1 MRNNLDRHLSAV
13 RNLGILA
20 HVDAGKT
27 TVTERIL
34 YATGTTHK
42 RGEVHDG
49 TTITDFDPQE
59 RDRGITIFA
68 AAVSCDWDGH
78 RINLIDTPGHV
89 DFADEV
95 GRSLRVLDGAVAV
108 FDAVAGVEPQ
118 SESVWRQ
125 ADRHG
130 VPRIAFVNKLDRV
143 GADLDTAV
151 ASIRERLHP
160 VPLVVQLPIGTE
172 NAFTG
177 VVDLLRM
184 RALTWNDGSDTAA
197 ETVVEAVV
205 EAVVPEELREEA
217 LRRRRML
224 EEAVAERHPAAL
236 EEFCDRETLSADTL
250 SRALRDLTRTGDG
263 VVVLCGSAYRN
274 RGIEPLL
281 DAVVAYLPSPLDVP
295 PVCGMRDGVDG
306 MRHADGEMHKA
317 VNDMQESVDRMQDGA
332 DDVQGGVDRMQ
343 DGADDVQG
351 GVDRMQD
358 GADDVQGGVDRMQ
371 DGADDVQG
379 GVDRMQDV
387 VGEQRAADP
396 AAPFAALAFKVSAT
410 PTGRLTYLRVYSGT
424 IEKGD
429 AVWESGARRTERIGR
444 ILSVQ
449 ADRHAQLERAVA
461 GDIVA
466 VVGLKSARAGSTLC
480 APGAPIVLEPPG
492 VPEPV
497 VSVAVEALASTDA
510 DRLASALA
518 RLAEEDPSLV
528 VRTDPETGQTVLSGM
543 GELHLEVAVEK
554 VRRGLGVEVNVGRPR
569 VTYRETVARGV
580 SGLVFRHVKQDGGAG
595 QFAQVVL
602 DVEPL
607 GAAGVGSAGGAEGS
621 GGDTEIGAES
631 GFVFRSAV
639 VGGRVPQEYV
649 RAVEAGCRD
658 ALAEG
663 PLGGHPVTGLRVTLT
678 DGATHVKD
686 SSEMA
691 FRTAGRLGLREALRG
706 CAMVLLEPVVE
717 VTVTVPQDAVGGVL
731 GDLAARRGRVT
742 DSTVRG
748 GSAVVTATVPLAE
761 LFGYA
766 TRLRSRTQGRG
777 TFSARP
783 TGYAPAPASAATPGA
798 ATMK

>member
-1 MRNNLDRHLSAV
+1 MRNHLDRHLATV

-78 RINLIDTPGHV
+78 RVNLIDTPGHV

-95 GRSLRVLDGAVAV
+95 ERSLRVLDGAVAV

-125 ADRHG
+125 ADRYG
-130 VPRIAFVNKLDRV
+130 VPRIAFVNKLDRA

-151 ASIRERLHP
+151 ASIRDRLHP
-160 VPLVVQLPIGTE
+160 VPLVVQVSIGVE
-172 NAFTG
+172 DGFTG

-184 RALTWNDGSDTAA
+184 RALIWGDDGDGA
-197 ETVVEAVV
+197 VEG
-205 EAVVPEELREEA
+205 VVPEELREEA
-217 LRRRRML
+217 VRRRRLL

-236 EEFCDRETLSADTL
+236 EEFCERETLSAETL
-250 SRALRDLTRTGDG
+250 AAALRDLTRTGDG

-295 PVCGMRDGVDG
+295 
-306 MRHADGEMHKA
+306 A
-317 VNDMQESVDRMQDGA
+317 VRGTYEGAEQERP
-332 DDVQGGVDRMQ
+332 
-343 DGADDVQG
+343 
-351 GVDRMQD
+351 
-358 GADDVQGGVDRMQ
+358 
-371 DGADDVQG
+371 
-379 GVDRMQDV
+379 
-387 VGEQRAADP
+387 ADP
-396 AAPFAALAFKVSAT
+396 AAPLAALAFKVSAT

-429 AVWESGARRTERIGR
+429 TVWESGSRRGERIGR
-444 ILSVQ
+444 ILRVQ

-480 APGAPIVLEPPG
+480 APGAPLVLEPPG
-492 VPEPV
+492 VPDPV
-497 VSVAVEALASTDA
+497 VSVAVEAVRGTDT

-528 VRTDPETGQTVLSGM
+528 VRTDAETGQTVLSGM

-554 VRRGLGVEVNVGRPR
+554 IRRTLGLEVNVGRPR
-569 VTYRETVARGV
+569 VTYRETVVRGV
-580 SGLVFRHVKQDGGAG
+580 TGLVFRHVKQDGGAG
-595 QFAQVVL
+595 QFAHVVL

-607 GAAGVGSAGGAEGS
+607 DEGF
-621 GGDTEIGAES
+621 D
-631 GFVFRSAV
+631 FRSAV

-691 FRTAGRLGLREALRG
+691 FRTAGRFALREALRD

-717 VTVTVPQDAVGGVL
+717 VTVTVPEEAVGGVL

-742 DSTVRG
+742 DSGVRG

-777 TFSARP
+777 TFTARP
-783 TGYAPAPASAATPGA
+783 TGYAPAPAVAVTP
-798 ATMK
+798 

>member
-1 MRNNLDRHLSAV
+1 MRTNRNSLAVV

-49 TTITDFDPQE
+49 TTVTDFDPQE

-68 AAVSCDWDGH
+68 AAVSCAWDGH

-95 GRSLRVLDGAVAV
+95 ERALRVLDGAVAV

-130 VPRIAFVNKLDRV
+130 VPRIAFVNKLDRA
-143 GADLDTAV
+143 GADLDRAV
-151 ASIRERLHP
+151 ESIRERLHP
-160 VPLVVQLPIGTE
+160 TPLVVQLPIGTE
-172 NAFTG
+172 DGFRG
-177 VVDLLRM
+177 VVDLVRM
-184 RALTWNDGSDTAA
+184 RALVWADGSDTF
-197 ETVVEAVV
+197 VE
-205 EAVVPEELREEA
+205 EEVPGKLREEA
-217 LRRRRML
+217 QRRRRLL
-224 EEAVAERHPAAL
+224 EEAVAELHAGAL
-236 EEFCDRETLSADTL
+236 EEFCARSTVSPETLVG
-250 SRALRDLTRTGDG
+250 ALRELTRTGEG

-274 RGIEPLL
+274 RGVEPLL

-295 PVCGMRDGVDG
+295 AVRGV
-306 MRHADGEMHKA
+306 H
-317 VNDMQESVDRMQDGA
+317 DGA
-332 DDVQGGVDRMQ
+332 DVERP
-343 DGADDVQG
+343 
-351 GVDRMQD
+351 
-358 GADDVQGGVDRMQ
+358 
-371 DGADDVQG
+371 
-379 GVDRMQDV
+379 
-387 VGEQRAADP
+387 ADP
-396 AAPFAALAFKVSAT
+396 AAPFAGLAFKVSAT
-410 PTGRLTYLRVYSGT
+410 PTGRLTYLRVYSGW
-424 IEKGD
+424 IAKGD
-429 AVWESGARRTERIGR
+429 TVLDAGAGRTERIGR
-444 ILSVQ
+444 ILRVQ
-449 ADRHAQLERAVA
+449 ADRHAQVDVALA

-480 APGAPIVLEPPG
+480 APGAPLVLEPPG
-492 VPEPV
+492 VAEPV
-497 VSVAVEALASTDA
+497 VSVAVETRRSTET

-528 VRTDPETGQTVLSGM
+528 VRTDAETGQTLLSGM

-554 VRRGLGVEVNVGRPR
+554 IRREAGLDINVGRPR
-569 VTYRETVARGV
+569 VSYRETVGRGV
-580 SGLVFRHVKQDGGAG
+580 TGFVFRHVKQDGGAG
-595 QFAQVVL
+595 QFAHVVL
-602 DVEPL
+602 DVEP
-607 GAAGVGSAGGAEGS
+607 VETGS
-621 GGDTEIGAES
+621 GFE
-631 GFVFRSAV
+631 FRSAV

-658 ALAEG
+658 ALGEG

-686 SSEMA
+686 SSDTA
-691 FRTAGRLGLREALRG
+691 FRTAGRFGLRDALRS

-717 VTVTVPQDAVGGVL
+717 VTVTVPDDAVGSVL
-731 GDLAARRGRVT
+731 GDLAARRGRV
-742 DSTVRG
+742 S
-748 GSAVVTATVPLAE
+748 GSVTRAGATVVTATVPLAE

-777 TFSARP
+777 TFTARP
-783 TGYAPAPASAATPGA
+783 TGYAPAPVTAPAR
-798 ATMK
+798 

>member
-1 MRNNLDRHLSAV
+1 MRTNLNTLAVV

-34 YATGTTHK
+34 YATGTTHR

-49 TTITDFDPQE
+49 TTVTDFDPQE

-68 AAVSCDWDGH
+68 AAVSCAWDGH
-78 RINLIDTPGHV
+78 LINLIDTPGHV

-95 GRSLRVLDGAVAV
+95 ERSLRVLDGAVAV

-130 VPRIAFVNKLDRV
+130 VPRIAFVNKLDRA
-143 GADLDTAV
+143 GADLDAAV

-160 VPLVVQLPIGTE
+160 APLVVQLPIGAE
-172 NAFTG
+172 DGFSG
-177 VVDLLRM
+177 VVDLVRM
-184 RALTWNDGSDTAA
+184 RSLIWGEGSDTA
-197 ETVVEAVV
+197 VEGP
-205 EAVVPEELREEA
+205 VPEELREEA
-217 LRRRRML
+217 YRRRRQL
-224 EEAVAERHPAAL
+224 EETVAELHTGAL
-236 EEFCDRETLSADTL
+236 EEFCAQSALSPQTLVA
-250 SRALRDLTRTGDG
+250 ALRELTRSGEG

-281 DAVVAYLPSPLDVP
+281 DAVVSYLPSPLDVP
-295 PVCGMRDGVDG
+295 AVRGTFEGTEQERV
-306 MRHADGEMHKA
+306 AD
-317 VNDMQESVDRMQDGA
+317 S
-332 DDVQGGVDRMQ
+332 
-343 DGADDVQG
+343 
-351 GVDRMQD
+351 
-358 GADDVQGGVDRMQ
+358 
-371 DGADDVQG
+371 
-379 GVDRMQDV
+379 
-387 VGEQRAADP
+387 
-396 AAPFAALAFKVSAT
+396 AAPFVALAFKVNAT

-429 AVWESGARRTERIGR
+429 AVWDAGARRTERIGR
-444 ILSVQ
+444 ILRVQ
-449 ADRHAQLERAVA
+449 ADRHARLDRAVA

-492 VPEPV
+492 ATEPV
-497 VSVAVEALASTDA
+497 VSVAVEARTSTDA
-510 DRLASALA
+510 DKLASALA
-518 RLAEEDPSLV
+518 RLTDEDPSLV

-543 GELHLEVAVEK
+543 GELHLEIAAEK
-554 VRRGLGVEVNVGRPR
+554 VRRAHGVEVNVGRPR
-569 VTYRETVARGV
+569 VSYRETVGRGV

-595 QFAQVVL
+595 QFAHVVL

-607 GAAGVGSAGGAEGS
+607 E
-621 GGDTEIGAES
+621 D
-631 GFVFRSAV
+631 GFEFRSAV

-663 PLGGHPVTGLRVTLT
+663 PLGAHPVTGLRVTLT

-686 SSEMA
+686 SSDTA
-691 FRTAGRLGLREALRG
+691 FRTAGRLGLREALRT

-717 VTVTVPQDAVGGVL
+717 VTVTVPEDAVGGVL
-731 GDLAARRGRVT
+731 GDLAARRGRVSGSAT
-742 DSTVRG
+742 RG
-748 GSAVVTATVPLAE
+748 GAAVVTATVPLAE

-777 TFSARP
+777 TFTARP
-783 TGYAPAPASAATPGA
+783 TGYAPAPAVTPVR
-798 ATMK
+798 